1 MNKQAKNQ
9 LEFWTIYD
17 KPKDFPGH
25 FVARRF
31 DIRGGKVE
39 KTNIAI
45 LAASRQEIDA
55 HFYQNGFTW
64 LPRNSGDEAQIV
76 GSWLR

>member
-1 MNKQAKNQ
+1 MNKQAKNKP
-9 LEFWTIYD
+9 EFWTIYD

-25 FVARRF
+25 F
-31 DIRGGKVE
+31 
-39 KTNIAI
+39 AI
-45 LAASRQEIDA
+45 LAESRQEIDT